1 MRGLFRQ
8 KKFIFFLLL
17 LAGIFALNLISP
29 KARSFFY
36 ALSSPF
42 QAAAWK
48 AGGVFSDFLLPFRE
62 GKDLRNDNERLT
74 EDNVVLRSELAKLQ
88 DIKRENEQLRSAL
101 NLGIDKEFEF
111 ARVEII
117 GKHINEDVFIVRVP
131 EGIDLKE
138 NMSVITPTK
147 IAAGKIRSVNN
158 GFAEVILLSHPASS
172 IDVRIPDKNITAV
185 VKGKGHFKV
194 ELDLVQQQAELAKG
208 DTIVTSSLGG
218 VFPKN
223 IFVGVVEKPVKSDV
237 EAFQTAIVSQ
247 TMPLDPLFSVYQYDF
262 LFVITGIK

>member
-1 MRGLFRQ
+1 MRRLFRR
-8 KKFIFFLLL
+8 KKIVFFLLF

-36 ALSSPF
+36 AMSSPF

-48 AGGVFSDFLLPFRE
+48 SGGGVSDFLLPFRE
-62 GKDLRNDNERLT
+62 GKNLRSDNERLT
-74 EDNVVLRSELAKLQ
+74 QENIVLRSELAKLQ
-88 DIKRENEQLRSAL
+88 DTRRENEQLRIAL
-101 NLGIDKEFEF
+101 ELGVEKEFEF
-111 ARVEII
+111 TRVEII
-117 GKHINEDVFIVRVP
+117 GKHINEDVFVVRVP
-131 EGIDLKE
+131 EGVLLKE
-138 NMSVITPTK
+138 NMPVITPTK

-158 GFAEVILLSHPASS
+158 GFAEIVLLSHPSSS

-218 VFPKN
+218 IFPKN

-237 EAFQTAIVSQ
+237 EAFQTAVISQ
-247 TMPLDPLFSVYQYDF
+247 TTPLDPLFSVYQSDF
-262 LFVITGIK
+262 LFVITAIK